1 MVDDP
6 NISYMLN
13 GEIYDYW
20 ELRPELE
27 KKYKFR
33 SHSDSEVLGMLFKE
47 VKKLKRYNNSMGHKR
62 FGAILMECGQPR

>member
-47 VKKLKRYNNSMGHKR
+47 VKKLKR
-62 FGAILMECGQPR
+62 